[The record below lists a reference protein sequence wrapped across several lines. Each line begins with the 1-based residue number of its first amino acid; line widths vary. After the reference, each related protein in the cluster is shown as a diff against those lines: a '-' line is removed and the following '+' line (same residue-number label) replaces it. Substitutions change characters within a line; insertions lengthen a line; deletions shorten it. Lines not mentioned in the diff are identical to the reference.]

1 MRTIV
6 SKGEFARRAARSP
19 ACVTKWIA
27 TGKISPDALI
37 GDGRHAQIWL
47 ERAMS
52 DLSATL
58 DPSQQVSQER
68 PFQGPITI
76 PASAYTEPTEQRA
89 VPSDPIVNPIMAERE
104 KDQAR
109 RAKADADKAEHD
121 AEAARR
127 KLALDEG
134 KYVVAEEAAASFGR
148 EMAKFIGDT
157 ELFIINH
164 LAREIAES
172 NNLDWKS
179 VSAQAR
185 EAYRQFRA
193 TASADARER
202 RDSLKRGS

>member
-1 MRTIV
+1 
-6 SKGEFARRAARSP
+6 
-19 ACVTKWIA
+19 
-27 TGKISPDALI
+27 
-37 GDGRHAQIWL
+37 
-47 ERAMS
+47 MS

-76 PASAYTEPTEQRA
+76 PASAYVDPAEQRA

-185 EAYRQFRA
+185 EAYRRFRA
-193 TASADARER
+193 IASADARER
-202 RDSLKRGS
+202 REALKRGS